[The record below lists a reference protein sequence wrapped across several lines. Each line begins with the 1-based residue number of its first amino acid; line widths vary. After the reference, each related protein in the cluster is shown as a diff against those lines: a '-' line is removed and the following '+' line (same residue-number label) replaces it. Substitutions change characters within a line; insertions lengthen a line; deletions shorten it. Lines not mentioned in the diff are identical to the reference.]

1 MPDWL
6 SLARWVPALNLSLG
20 FSALCL
26 DTDIIRLV
34 LIEERVM
41 VPLYAF
47 LLNSKSM
54 GWFPGIGKEGSPCLK
69 AQEGT
74 CCYLVKELD
83 PLSSPAAALQIVLF
97 PGRILELLP
106 QQVQVVN

>member
-1 MPDWL
+1 MPHDNQVGFVDGFVMPDWL
-6 SLARWVPALNLSLG
+6 SLARWVPALSLSLG

-54 GWFPGIGKEGSPCLK
+54 GDFYYI
-69 AQEGT
+69 
-74 CCYLVKELD
+74 
-83 PLSSPAAALQIVLF
+83 
-97 PGRILELLP
+97 
-106 QQVQVVN
+106 